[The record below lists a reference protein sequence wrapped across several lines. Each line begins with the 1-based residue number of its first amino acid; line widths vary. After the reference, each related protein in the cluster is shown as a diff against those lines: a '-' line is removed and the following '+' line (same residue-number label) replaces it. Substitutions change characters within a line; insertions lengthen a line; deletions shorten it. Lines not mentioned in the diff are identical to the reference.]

1 MAMRVEGEFNPST
14 ETKRGVRQ
22 RCVVSPELLNI
33 YSEMILREINQ
44 IEAGMGLVTKKWGG
58 HVSGESKKWGS
69 VGLPAAKGF
78 RATPSRILEN
88 APFARSDRICAQR

>member
-1 MAMRVEGEFNPST
+1 MAMRVEGEFNPFT
-14 ETKRGVRQ
+14 EIKRGVRQ

-69 VGLPAAKGF
+69 VGLPAGKVF
-78 RATPSRILEN
+78 RATPSRRSEN
-88 APFARSDRICAQR
+88 APFSRSGRRCVHR